1 LRLSTLGRPGEAGQ
15 SVAAL
20 PPPGLGAPGR
30 RRRPGEFIDL

>member
-20 PPPGLGAPGR
+20 PPGLGAPGR
-30 RRRPGEFIDL
+30 RRRPSEFIDL